1 MTLISLREY
10 GYAVNDDK
18 QHRIYCMQQCLDQ
31 NSTSEFIRH
40 CLYVGQ
46 FQEIILDDFLSL
58 DIGLDENTKWKIFG
72 LSRWRSPLENIE
84 HLLNEANKKKSR
96 VNFIYGD
103 LNDYSSLVECINQ
116 SKPTYCNHD
125 RNNLDKIWLNN
136 KKNITCQKLEIK
148 KFKNLT
154 IL

>member
-40 CLYVGQ
+40 CLYVGK

-58 DIGLDENTKWKIFG
+58 DIGLDENTKWNILDLKRKHGYHEAKKEFKQKIED
-72 LSRWRSPLENIE
+72 LEYKN
-84 HLLNEANKKKSR
+84 
-96 VNFIYGD
+96 
-103 LNDYSSLVECINQ
+103 
-116 SKPTYCNHD
+116 
-125 RNNLDKIWLNN
+125 NNLQKQIFELKEYKDELAFMEQYIDMLRNKIV
-136 KKNITCQKLEIK
+136 KLTNEEEMEYNPRK
-148 KFKNLT
+148 RTFSRYNAL
-154 IL
+154 